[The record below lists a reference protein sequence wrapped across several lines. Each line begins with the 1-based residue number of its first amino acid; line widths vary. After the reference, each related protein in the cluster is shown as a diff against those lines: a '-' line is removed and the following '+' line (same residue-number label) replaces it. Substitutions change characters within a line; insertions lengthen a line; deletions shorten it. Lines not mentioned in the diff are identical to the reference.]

1 MFTRLTEHYFV
12 SHHPL
17 AVFWV
22 QHGEALPDSWGVPVI
37 ITGSCAGLRICYIH
51 NNEQTKCLC
60 SQPKDKK
67 KCLDSSLLFLCLCTS
82 ASNTRRSSIGF
93 SHITLFTYYNFW
105 SPSPIAFLRQQLC
118 SDSSVGSNSPDDSLS
133 NSSHVILIHPYLCP
147 SSISPL
153 ILSKTYL
160 AEPFP
165 EMTTCDHYI
174 YSALLVAPEEKSG
187 PKNGGLA

>member
-1 MFTRLTEHYFV
+1 MFTRLTERYFV

-93 SHITLFTYYNFW
+93 SHISYSHIITFGALLQL
-105 SPSPIAFLRQQLC
+105 PSCANNCALIAVLVPILQMTVSAIHLT
-118 SDSSVGSNSPDDSLS
+118 SS
-133 NSSHVILIHPYLCP
+133 
-147 SSISPL
+147 SSIH
-153 ILSKTYL
+153 I
-160 AEPFP
+160 
-165 EMTTCDHYI
+165 
-174 YSALLVAPEEKSG
+174 SALLAS
-187 PKNGGLA
+187 AHSY